1 MGRAYWSLLTI
12 VVALVGSIVLSSR
25 KPDQTRSSALQVSR
39 ANGEADDFQVT
50 PIRSDVA
57 DEAGSDVVTASGEEL
72 SHPQENA
79 TDGSGASGIAGLIS
93 DERCRALILG
103 EWHDA
108 YQGKRQLTV
117 RDDGTATMVVEP
129 DGIGKTLFAAKLTFE
144 IQWTLADG
152 HVTLTMLDGEPKS
165 KVQLILK
172 LYGQEAEYKI
182 LDFNEKQMLLLD
194 PDGTTRYDWQRPA
207 ATGEPGK
214 LQ

>member
-1 MGRAYWSLLTI
+1 MQLN
-12 VVALVGSIVLSSR
+12 
-25 KPDQTRSSALQVSR
+25 P
-39 ANGEADDFQVT
+39 ANDEATDFKVT
-50 PIRSDVA
+50 PIQSDVA

-72 SHPQENA
+72 SRAREVA
-79 TDGSGASGIAGLIS
+79 TGGSDAPAIAGRIS
-93 DERCRALILG
+93 DERCRKLIVG
-103 EWHDA
+103 EWQDA

-129 DGIGKTLFAAKLTFE
+129 DGIGKRLFAARLTFE

-152 HVTLTMLDGEPKS
+152 RVTLTMLEGEPKS

-194 PDGTTRYDWQRPA
+194 PDGTTRYDWQRPV